1 MIILITGGAGFIG
14 SNLCKRLVTH
24 NNTIYC
30 VDNLSS
36 GSIENIDDL
45 LDKNNFHFIKQDIID
60 LKISLNH
67 VDIIYN
73 LACMASPK
81 YYQKY
86 PLETMETCYK
96 GTKNILEIAKRY
108 NCKIFHASTSEIY
121 GNPIEHPQIESY
133 NGNVNTFGLRS
144 CYDEGKRIS
153 ETLCF
158 EYQRQGCAVS
168 IGRIF
173 NTYGPN
179 MSKIDGRVIP
189 NFINQ
194 CLSNKDIT
202 IYGNGLQTRSLCYID
217 DLLDVIIKL
226 SNSEFKHPINIGNN
240 YEITILDLAQKIKSL
255 TESHS
260 NIIFKPLPQDD
271 PIKRQPNIDLA
282 KKNLNWVPKIPLIQG
297 LIKTIDYFKTK
308 I

>member
-1 MIILITGGAGFIG
+1 MIIVITGGAGFIG
-14 SNLCKRLVTH
+14 SNLCKRLIS
-24 NNTIYC
+24 NNNIYC
-30 VDNLSS
+30 IDNLSS
-36 GSIENIDDL
+36 GSLENIKEL
-45 LDKNNFHFIKQDIID
+45 LDNNNFHFIKQDIVD
-60 LKISLNH
+60 LKITLNH

-81 YYQKY
+81 YYQQY

-96 GTKNILEIAKRY
+96 GTKNILEIAKKY
-108 NCKIFHASTSEIY
+108 KCKVFHASTSEIY
-121 GNPIEHPQIESY
+121 GNALEHPQIETY
-133 NGNVNTFGLRS
+133 KGNVNTMGLRS
-144 CYDEGKRIS
+144 CYDEGKRIA

-158 EYQRQGCAVS
+158 EYQRLGCRVY

-194 CLSNKDIT
+194 CLSNRDIT
-202 IYGNGLQTRSLCYID
+202 IYGDGLQTRSLCYID

-226 SNSEFKHPINIGNN
+226 THSQCMGPINIGNN
-240 YEITILDLAQKIKSL
+240 SEITVLDLAQKIKSL
-255 TESHS
+255 TESKS
-260 NIIFKPLPQDD
+260 NIIFKPLTQDD

-282 KKNLNWVPKIPLIQG
+282 KKNLNWVPKIPLGQG

>member
-1 MIILITGGAGFIG
+1 MIILITGGSGFIG
-14 SNLCKRLVTH
+14 SNLCKRLLA

-60 LKISLNH
+60 LKITLNH
-67 VDIIYN
+67 IDIIYN

-86 PLETMETCYK
+86 PIDTMETCYK
-96 GTKNILEIAKRY
+96 GTKNILEIAKKY
-108 NCKIFHASTSEIY
+108 NCKVFHASTSEIY
-121 GNPIEHPQIESY
+121 GNPLEHPQIESY
-133 NGNVNTFGLRS
+133 YGNVNTFGLRS

-158 EYQRQGCAVS
+158 EYQRLGCRVS

-202 IYGNGLQTRSLCYID
+202 IYGDGLQTRSLCYID

-226 SNSEFKHPINIGNN
+226 TNFEFKQPINIGNN
-240 YEITILDLAQKIKSL
+240 YEITILQLAKKIKSL
-255 TESHS
+255 TESQS

-282 KKNLNWVPKIPLIQG
+282 KKKINWVPKISLIQG